1 MSEKITGMTEFTE
14 ICLEDKTMTKK
25 QLFYELNELL
35 VDYGDD
41 TLFCRINLQGRVGV
55 DIPVG
60 ENQ

>member
-1 MSEKITGMTEFTE
+1 MTEFTE